1 MSVDLDNRA
10 KPSAAARPPW
20 YVRLIM
26 VGFRTLLLTLLFA
39 LLGMAI
45 GLLAGII
52 VTVVMAAMHHTQPDM
67 TAAYRHVAI
76 PAAVASG
83 AGAFLWNLFR
93 AIKDAA
99 SGKQ

>member
-1 MSVDLDNRA
+1 MSVDVNNRLKSTA
-10 KPSAAARPPW
+10 PARPPW

-39 LLGMAI
+39 MLGMAV

-52 VTVVMAAMHHTQPDM
+52 GTIVMAAMHHTQPEM

-83 AGAFLWNLFR
+83 AGAFLWNVIR
-93 AIKDAA
+93 AVKDAM
-99 SGKQ
+99 SGPR

>member
-1 MSVDLDNRA
+1 MPLDVDRA
-10 KPSAAARPPW
+10 KSTTAPAPPPW

-26 VGFRTLLLTLLFA
+26 IGFRTLLLTMLFA
-39 LLGMAI
+39 LLGMAM

-52 VTVVMAAMHHTQPDM
+52 GTVVIAAMHHTQPDM

-83 AGAFLWNLFR
+83 AGTFLWNVFR
-93 AIKDAA
+93 AIKDAV
-99 SGKQ
+99 SGRR